1 MQLHLWVM
9 GFRRGGE
16 SSGFRKEDITV
27 QESMYIPVEPGVI
40 PEAMTVLSQL
50 LISEKDAF
58 VRAILGHFFI
68 AYIHPF
74 TDNNGVIARLFMNSQ
89 LVAGGYPWT
98 VIPGWKTDLYNN
110 ALEKAC
116 TTGGIYDLANLVAE
130 SIYRKD
136 ITVDSEERED

>member
-1 MQLHLWVM
+1 M
-9 GFRRGGE
+9 F
-16 SSGFRKEDITV
+16 
-27 QESMYIPVEPGVI
+27 IPAEPGAI
-40 PEAMTVLSQL
+40 PEAMKVLSQL
-50 LISEKDAF
+50 LVSEKSAF
-58 VRAILGHFFI
+58 VRAVLGHFFI

-98 VIPGWKTDLYNN
+98 VIPGWKADLYND

-116 TTGGIYDLANLVAE
+116 TTGEIYHMANLVAE

-136 ITVDSEERED
+136 ITVDSEE

>member
-1 MQLHLWVM
+1 M
-9 GFRRGGE
+9 
-16 SSGFRKEDITV
+16 
-27 QESMYIPVEPGVI
+27 
-40 PEAMTVLSQL
+40 LSQL
-50 LISEKDAF
+50 LIGEKSTF

-98 VIPGWKTDLYNN
+98 VIPGWKADLYND

-116 TTGGIYDLANLVAE
+116 TTGDSYHLAHLVAE

-136 ITVDSEERED
+136 ITVDSEEPED

>member
-1 MQLHLWVM
+1 
-9 GFRRGGE
+9 
-16 SSGFRKEDITV
+16 
-27 QESMYIPVEPGVI
+27 
-40 PEAMTVLSQL
+40 
-50 LISEKDAF
+50 
-58 VRAILGHFFI
+58 
-68 AYIHPF
+68 
-74 TDNNGVIARLFMNSQ
+74 MNSQ

-136 ITVDSEERED
+136 ITVDSEEAQD